1 MLVLSRKVN
10 ESIVIGGNI
19 EIRITRIE
27 GDIVKIGI
35 DAPREIPIF
44 RKEVLNDIGASNQA
58 AAMNPAALPAL
69 KLPKL
74 SRNKDG
80 TGGPANPPAA
90 DGLKPTVRT

>member
-10 ESIVIGGNI
+10 EAIVIGGNI

-27 GDIVKIGI
+27 GDVVKIGI
-35 DAPREIPIF
+35 EAPREIPIF
-44 RKEVLNDIGASNQA
+44 RKEVLAVIGASNQA
-58 AAMNPAALPAL
+58 AAMNPTAFPAM

-74 SRNKDG
+74 ARTKDI
-80 TGGPANPPAA
+80 GPANRPPM

>member
-1 MLVLSRKVN
+1 MLVLSRRIN

-27 GDIVKIGI
+27 GDVVKIGI

-44 RKEVLNDIGASNQA
+44 RKEVLADIAATNQA
-58 AAMNPAALPAL
+58 AAMNHGTLPAF

-74 SRNKDG
+74 ARAKDA
-80 TGGPANPPAA
+80 GPANPPM
-90 DGLKPTVRT
+90 DGFKPTART